1 MRKLLYITIFMGG
14 TIAFTSCAKDEECV
28 CDSGITISENEAANS
43 NATLQE
49 ACDLQNVGDNCS
61 IE

>member
-1 MRKLLYITIFMGG
+1 MKRLLYITIFMSGA
-14 TIAFTSCAKDEECV
+14 IAFTSCAKDEECV
-28 CDSGITISENEAANS
+28 CDSGITITEDEAANS

-49 ACDLQNVGDNCS
+49 ACNLQNVGDNCS

>member
-1 MRKLLYITIFMGG
+1 MGG
-14 TIAFTSCAKDEECV
+14 TIAFTSCAKEDECV
-28 CDSGITISENEAANS
+28 CDSGITITEDEAANS

-49 ACDLQNVGDNCS
+49 ACNLQNVGDNCS